1 MRAPCGVLL
10 GSVSPKQIRDEKLA
24 LLLKEQ
30 HFPPYQPDIN
40 EVLWKG
46 FLKKNMTAASVSFS
60 VSLEEQCSPSKGLLK
75 SANVA
80 NQIIRFAIKMPF
92 RNLSQASGNNM
103 HQ

>member
-1 MRAPCGVLL
+1 
-10 GSVSPKQIRDEKLA
+10 
-24 LLLKEQ
+24 
-30 HFPPYQPDIN
+30 
-40 EVLWKG
+40 
-46 FLKKNMTAASVSFS
+46 MTAASVSFS